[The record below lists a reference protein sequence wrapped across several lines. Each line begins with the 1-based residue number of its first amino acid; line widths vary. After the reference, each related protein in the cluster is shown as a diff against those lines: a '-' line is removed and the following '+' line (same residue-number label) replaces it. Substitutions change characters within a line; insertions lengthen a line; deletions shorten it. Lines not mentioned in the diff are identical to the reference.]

1 MMRDRRKNSD
11 YAPLRRKIFWQTML
25 MMLAAI
31 VGVWA
36 LYAVVLQGRF
46 ANFLVW
52 VLQHFTGMEYQEA
65 VDFYWEKIRDHF
77 DMIMLG
83 AMAVAFFAM
92 FYFFLNWFTRYFQE
106 IDDGINILVKRD
118 GSKIHMSREMAAM
131 EKKLNSVSET
141 IAQQF
146 ADIRTAEKKKDELVL
161 YLAHDIRTP
170 LTSVIGYLTL
180 LEEMPE
186 LTKEQQDKFIHVTLE
201 KANRLEVLVN
211 EFFDITRFNRH
222 EIDLARTKID
232 LYYMLVQ
239 LADEVYPLLTPDGKT
254 VVISADENCKIYGDG
269 DKLAR
274 VFNNIL
280 KNAITYSEPGSE
292 IRIEASEEGEETVIC
307 FINRGQTISKREQE
321 QIFDKFYRRDEARQT
336 NSGGAGLGLA
346 IAKELVEM
354 HGGTIGVTSEEG
366 VTAFTVRIPRAS
378 S

>member
-1 MMRDRRKNSD
+1 MMHDRRKRAD
-11 YAPLRRKIFWQTML
+11 YAPLRRKIFWQTLL
-25 MMLAAI
+25 MMLGAI

-36 LYAVVLQGRF
+36 LYAMVLQGRF

-52 VLQHFTGMEYQEA
+52 LLQHFTGMAYQEA
-65 VDFYWEKIRDHF
+65 VDFYWANIRDHF
-77 DMIMLG
+77 EMIMLG
-83 AMAVAFFAM
+83 AMAVAFFVM
-92 FYFFLNWFTRYFQE
+92 FYFFLNWFTKYFQE
-106 IDDGINILVKRD
+106 IDDSINILVKRD
-118 GSKIHMSREMAAM
+118 GSKIHMSKEMAAM

-146 ADIRTAEKKKDELVL
+146 EDIQTAEKKKDELVL

-180 LEEMPE
+180 LEEMPD

-211 EFFDITRFNRH
+211 EFFDIARFNRH

-239 LADEVYPLLTPDGKT
+239 LADEVYPLLAPDGKT
-254 VVISADENCKIYGDG
+254 VVIEADENCKIYGDG

-274 VFNNIL
+274 IFNNIL
-280 KNAITYSEPGSE
+280 KNAITYSEPESE
-292 IRIEASEEGEETVIC
+292 IRIEAREEGKETVIS
-307 FINRGQTISKREQE
+307 FFNRGQTISPKEQE
-321 QIFDKFYRRDEARQT
+321 RIFDKFYRRDEARQT

-354 HGGTIGVTSEEG
+354 HGGIIAVASSEGITS
-366 VTAFTVRIPRAS
+366 FTVRIPMVS

>member
-1 MMRDRRKNSD
+1 M
-11 YAPLRRKIFWQTML
+11 
-25 MMLAAI
+25 
-31 VGVWA
+31 
-36 LYAVVLQGRF
+36 
-46 ANFLVW
+46 
-52 VLQHFTGMEYQEA
+52 
-65 VDFYWEKIRDHF
+65 
-77 DMIMLG
+77 
-83 AMAVAFFAM
+83 
-92 FYFFLNWFTRYFQE
+92 
-106 IDDGINILVKRD
+106 
-118 GSKIHMSREMAAM
+118 
-131 EKKLNSVSET
+131 
-141 IAQQF
+141 
-146 ADIRTAEKKKDELVL
+146 
-161 YLAHDIRTP
+161 
-170 LTSVIGYLTL
+170 
-180 LEEMPE
+180 
-186 LTKEQQDKFIHVTLE
+186 
-201 KANRLEVLVN
+201 
-211 EFFDITRFNRH
+211 
-222 EIDLARTKID
+222 
-232 LYYMLVQ
+232 
-239 LADEVYPLLTPDGKT
+239 YPLLTPDGKT